1 MRERPGDIPLLA
13 HHFLRKYADANAK
26 ELKGISDEVLAL
38 LLSHPWP
45 GNVRELE
52 NAMERAVVLSDGPTL
67 TPSHFP
73 TLRRAAG
80 TDSAKP
86 PASAPG
92 LGVRIPGSTL
102 AELEREAILRT
113 LEAVGGSTSKTAAIL
128 DISARKIQYKLKEYQ
143 QQGAITRGRPQ
154 AAE

>member
-1 MRERPGDIPLLA
+1 M
-13 HHFLRKYADANAK
+13 
-26 ELKGISDEVLAL
+26 LAL

-52 NAMERAVVLSDGPTL
+52 NAIERAVVLSDGPTL

-73 TLRRAAG
+73 TLRRAGAARRRG
-80 TDSAKP
+80 RQPGVA
-86 PASAPG
+86 G

-102 AELEREAILRT
+102 ADLEREAILRT
-113 LEAVGGSTSKTAAIL
+113 LEAVGGSTSKAAAIL

-143 QQGAITRGRPQ
+143 QPGIVARRTRGV
-154 AAE
+154 AALSAGAEDEARRGRAGQWAA